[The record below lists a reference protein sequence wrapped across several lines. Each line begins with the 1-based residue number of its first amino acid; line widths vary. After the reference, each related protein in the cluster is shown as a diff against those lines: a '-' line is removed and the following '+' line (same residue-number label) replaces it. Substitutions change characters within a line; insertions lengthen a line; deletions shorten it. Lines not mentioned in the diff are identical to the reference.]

1 MSNNTVTVKA
11 NGPLVIEGN
20 FRIKNVDGSV
30 TISDE
35 KIYLCSCGKSNK
47 KPFCDG
53 EHKNN

>member
-20 FRIKNVDGSV
+20 FRIKNIDGSV

-53 EHKNN
+53 EHKK